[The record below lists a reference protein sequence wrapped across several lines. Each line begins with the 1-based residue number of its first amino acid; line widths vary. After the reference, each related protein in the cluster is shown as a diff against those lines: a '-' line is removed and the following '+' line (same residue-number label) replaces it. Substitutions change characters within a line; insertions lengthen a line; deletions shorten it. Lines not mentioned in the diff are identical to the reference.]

1 MAEVNNNA
9 LLLFQVGPV
18 LCCAPTQRVAA
29 IIEPRPLTRPPGASP
44 SQPGIFKHA
53 GNIVTTRNLRY
64 HFGVTQ
70 QNWKIPGRIII
81 ATLAQGSSGF
91 FVDEI
96 TAVISMP
103 STGWGTLPTLIP
115 HSVFSRTLLL
125 NEKMYLYTDFDK
137 LDTLREQGCLRLYLQ
152 QLQAQQEKSSV
163 PELPAR
169 AEATINMPSTRQP
182 RQTVITV
189 PVIAATTATIVPITT
204 HTRAAT
210 TRPIRSVIDERR
222 KAAAQPFIVTGQRDD
237 KPIQKIMPTP
247 QVAPSKPT
255 RHTATQAETEFAV
268 PSNRLLKNAALAGS
282 SLNRTPSDAGS
293 LLIDLDSGSHGVWPE
308 RRNGVEF
315 RVVQQTAKQHTD
327 KVTMAPPTHPPATQQ
342 NTRVLFAVIILALIG
357 GMVSLFFISTT
368 TTPSLS
374 TNTKS
379 VVIESGVTPSQPSPD
394 NASIPDKVTTTPA
407 SINAAPYQATI
418 LKDNSGITIVL
429 SAPTQEP
436 VFTANEHAIPSV
448 LTSVATTST
457 KALPQQTEII
467 HIVTKGDTLWH
478 IAKQYVHNP
487 FRYPELAR
495 LSNIKNPDLI
505 YPGNRVRIIHRE

>member
-29 IIEPRPLTRPPGASP
+29 IIEPQPLTRPPGASP

-53 GNIVTTRNLRY
+53 GNIVSTRDLRY

-103 STGWGTLPTLIP
+103 STGWGTLPALIP

-152 QLQAQQEKSSV
+152 QLQTQQQKSSV

-169 AEATINMPSTRQP
+169 AEATINMPSAG
-182 RQTVITV
+182 QTVITV
-189 PVIAATTATIVPITT
+189 PVIATTATIVPITT

-210 TRPIRSVIDERR
+210 TRPIRSV
-222 KAAAQPFIVTGQRDD
+222 TGQRDD
-237 KPIQKIMPTP
+237 QPIQKIMPTP

-255 RHTATQAETEFAV
+255 SHTATQAETEAAV
-268 PSNRLLKNAALAGS
+268 PSNRLLKNAALAES
-282 SLNRTPSDAGS
+282 SLHRPPSDAGS
-293 LLIDLDSGSHGVWPE
+293 LLIDLDSDSHGVWPE

-315 RVVQQTAKQHTD
+315 RVVQQTARQHTD
-327 KVTMAPPTHPPATQQ
+327 KVTMARPTRPPATQQ
-342 NTRVLFAVIILALIG
+342 NSRVLFAVIILALIG

-374 TNTKS
+374 TNIKS
-379 VVIESGVTPSQPSPD
+379 GVIESGVAASQPSPD
-394 NASIPDKVTTTPA
+394 NSSIPDKVSEPMLATPA
-407 SINAAPYQATI
+407 SSNAAPYQATI
-418 LKDNSGITIVL
+418 LKDNSSITIVL

-436 VFTANEHAIPSV
+436 VFTANEHAIPSAP
-448 LTSVATTST
+448 TSVATTST
-457 KALPQQTEII
+457 KTLPQQTEII

>member
-1 MAEVNNNA
+1 MSVCLIRYRHGEVNNNA

-18 LCCAPTQRVAA
+18 LCCAPTQRVTA

-53 GNIVTTRNLRY
+53 GHIVTTRDLRY

-70 QNWKIPGRIII
+70 QNWKIPGRLII
-81 ATLAQGSSGF
+81 ATLAQSSSGF

-103 STGWGTLPTLIP
+103 STGWGTLPALIP
-115 HSVFSRTLLL
+115 RSVFSRTLLL
-125 NEKMYLYTDFDK
+125 DEKMYLYTDFDK

-152 QLQAQQEKSSV
+152 QLRAQQEKSSV
-163 PELPAR
+163 HELPAR
-169 AEATINMPSTRQP
+169 VEATVDMPSTSQP
-182 RQTVITV
+182 EHTVITV
-189 PVIAATTATIVPITT
+189 PVITAATATTAPIT
-204 HTRAAT
+204 
-210 TRPIRSVIDERR
+210 
-222 KAAAQPFIVTGQRDD
+222 GQHNG

-255 RHTATQAETEFAV
+255 SHTAAQADTESAV
-268 PSNRLLKNAALAGS
+268 PSNRLLKNAALTES
-282 SLNRTPSDAGS
+282 SLSRLPSDVRN

-308 RRNGVEF
+308 RRNGIEF
-315 RVVQQTAKQHTD
+315 RVVQQTAKQHTG
-327 KVTMAPPTHPPATQQ
+327 KVTMAPPTRPPAKQQ
-342 NTRVLFAVIILALIG
+342 NTRVLFAVIVLALIG

-368 TTPSLS
+368 TTPSLG

-379 VVIESGVTPSQPSPD
+379 VVIESGVAVLQPSPD
-394 NASIPDKVTTTPA
+394 NSSIPNKVSEPMPITPA
-407 SINAAPYQATI
+407 SSHAAPYQATI

-429 SAPTQEP
+429 SAPAQEP
-436 VFTANEHAIPSV
+436 VFTANEQPTVNAIPSV
-448 LTSVATTST
+448 PTSVATTST

-478 IAKQYVHNP
+478 IAKQYVNNP